1 MYHEIEQ
8 KLEIIAERL
17 AKLQRQVEQ
26 QSAAADDEMLDP
38 AEAAEFLGVST
49 VTLSR
54 WRSNGT
60 GPDYYKNGSTIR
72 YNKRNLVR

>member
-1 MYHEIEQ
+1 MYPEIEQ

-17 AKLQRQVEQ
+17 AKLQKQIDQ
-26 QSAAADDEMLDP
+26 QSSAVEDEMLDP
-38 AEAAEFLGVST
+38 VEAAEFLGVST